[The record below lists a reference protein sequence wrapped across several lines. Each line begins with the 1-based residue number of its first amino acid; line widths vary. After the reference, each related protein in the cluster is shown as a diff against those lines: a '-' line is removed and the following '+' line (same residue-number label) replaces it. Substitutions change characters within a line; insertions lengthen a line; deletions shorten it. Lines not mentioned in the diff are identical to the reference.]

1 MASSTSVLPAPAGE
15 VRALALGLVVTTAIA
30 VVGAL
35 VLSPYPSAEVWGR
48 LTPGDCAE
56 YCEASAHCGALA
68 RRAVIQQPANSWSNL
83 AFVLV
88 GFVAL
93 FRRLTPRSVTFALA
107 CCVLGIGSFLF
118 HATVTRELQ
127 WLDVVG
133 MYVALGAVAARG
145 LHDAW
150 GLRWSR
156 VLPAYLGW
164 SSLLT
169 IFKWQLD
176 TTIAMVALGFVV
188 AWAMAR
194 RMRAGAGSLAA
205 ALLPLG
211 LIGIGYGVR
220 ALDVSR
226 AWCDPASW
234 LQGHALWHLLSAAS
248 LYTAWRFFDAS
259 GKASA

>member
-1 MASSTSVLPAPAGE
+1 
-15 VRALALGLVVTTAIA
+15 
-30 VVGAL
+30 
-35 VLSPYPSAEVWGR
+35 
-48 LTPGDCAE
+48 
-56 YCEASAHCGALA
+56 
-68 RRAVIQQPANSWSNL
+68 
-83 AFVLV
+83 
-88 GFVAL
+88 
-93 FRRLTPRSVTFALA
+93 
-107 CCVLGIGSFLF
+107 
-118 HATVTRELQ
+118 
-127 WLDVVG
+127 
-133 MYVALGAVAARG
+133 
-145 LHDAW
+145 
-150 GLRWSR
+150 
-156 VLPAYLGW
+156 VLPAYVGW
-164 SSLLT
+164 SSLLA

-248 LYTAWRFFDAS
+248 LYAAWRFFAAP